1 MAFADLTPKQ
11 LLGSHVD
18 LLILACLSF
27 GAGVIPEIQ
36 QQGLGPRQDGHNF
49 LYMFTPGLYR
59 SSGWEPQSF

>member
-11 LLGSHVD
+11 FLGSDVD
-18 LLILACLSF
+18 LVLACQSF

-49 LYMFTPGLYR
+49 LYMFTPDLYR